1 MQQYRKN
8 LGKVSLTA
16 EGIWNIKSKYD
27 VLSIVYDEHTQH
39 GFISKQPV
47 PIGVDLYNSKYW
59 MPLNVSGYV
68 DSNIIILNKKSSDSS
83 IETYTLEEA
92 VKSIASVGRKPGC
105 ILGFYNS
112 NVNRLDIG
120 GRWEIWQF
128 NSITIS
134 EWEDLSNWQNIYYNY
149 NQFVGWYRN
158 EEQLKINN
166 PYPEIGCYAYVGNV
180 LNEAVVYRCEIK
192 HKWTETIQHA
202 WDYIKVMIDGTVTV
216 GENGNW
222 HNNGEDTGIPA
233 NVKGDPGISPFIR
246 YNTIKNKLEYSYD
259 KNVWYECSDYIST
272 WFRWNATSGDTQAN
286 NVGRI
291 QISRDKVNWTNLSGD
306 IINNLHIS
314 RYIGVDETLP
324 TSGIAEGTI
333 YAKGPY
339 YAEGDTLNNNPIYR
353 LWVYGWKGD
362 TLAWQDNGEFT
373 SIAAGVVQETGDSET
388 EVMSQKAV
396 TEKLSKLGSEIG
408 SINKDMFEIGSVS
421 ISSDGWIYTDNVKRI
436 RVKESLSIHFK
447 VGDKISVNGDSA
459 FYIGWKT
466 HSGEYKTA
474 GSWLSSYT
482 IVEEAEYTMVV
493 RTSSDDYAIKNVSAL
508 FDLLELKSAPQSE
521 LSFDEFFSSND
532 IDNIKTAGI
541 YRRKIGEGT
550 PIILIVRAVGD
561 NISQF
566 RITYSDSGF
575 WTSSRKYENNNW
587 TDWKFLSCFTDQGDF
602 DKFIEDGIYR
612 QDGTPYIMYSRST
625 DGIIYQLRFT
635 MKEGIPY
642 WYNRQSSD
650 GGKTWTSFEP
660 IQTLDVSDAVQ
671 VNNGLVQTSASDAE
685 LAYDKRYGLVFLT
698 YMSAR
703 GLYGEQ
709 GGKISVSYFPTN
721 QPTNSR
727 TILIT
732 KSTRVYEPNIV
743 SIGDGIVRVFYRK
756 SDNSYWYKD
765 LTISVDDDDN
775 IVETLTKENEVKFNG
790 VQFNRESLQN
800 YLVGKG
806 YTHEIPSVN
815 ATIISGRIRRYGTK
829 IYTTFCAAKSNPVLV
844 ESSDNGATWEPF
856 AISPYMCSY
865 EFEYVILDGVI
876 HAVYR
881 IDDFAV
887 TNAIRYISS
896 SNNGETWSQPVELTN
911 STQTRPS
918 ILVYDNQILI
928 QFNEFDNNTKDFTEI
943 SRGRTKVKLICGS
956 SSNPNDWKVVA
967 SLQSKY
973 GMVYP
978 CVFAINKDIYMSFSD
993 SQQSLQNKNT
1003 GELEQGKESLRWIK
1017 LKKL

>member
-1 MQQYRKN
+1 MEQYAGVQQ
-8 LGKVSLTA
+8 L
-16 EGIWNIKSKYD
+16 
-27 VLSIVYDEHTQH
+27 
-39 GFISKQPV
+39 
-47 PIGVDLYNSKYW
+47 
-59 MPLNVSGYV
+59 M
-68 DSNIIILNKKSSDSS
+68 KKED
-83 IETYTLEEA
+83 
-92 VKSIASVGRKPGC
+92 GQNRKPIYPPTVIQAVFDAQTGASLEA
-105 ILGFYNS
+105 ILA
-112 NVNRLDIG
+112 
-120 GRWEIWQF
+120 QF
-128 NSITIS
+128 NSVYVQYQGTPKDTRLIIPMEMRRAGLTITYMDMDS
-134 EWEDLSNWQNIYYNY
+134 
-149 NQFVGWYRN
+149 
-158 EEQLKINN
+158 
-166 PYPEIGCYAYVGNV
+166 
-180 LNEAVVYRCEIK
+180 
-192 HKWTETIQHA
+192 
-202 WDYIKVMIDGTVTV
+202 
-216 GENGNW
+216 
-222 HNNGEDTGIPA
+222 
-233 NVKGDPGISPFIR
+233 
-246 YNTIKNKLEYSYD
+246 NTITE
-259 KNVWYECSDYIST
+259 
-272 WFRWNATSGDTQAN
+272 RAN
-286 NVGRI
+286 SAVQKDN
-291 QISRDKVNWTNLSGD
+291 DHWALDVNWSRVDELSLSGD
-306 IINNLHIS
+306 IFVS
-314 RYIGVDETLP
+314 
-324 TSGIAEGTI
+324 
-333 YAKGPY
+333 AKGTWIINGTDTGVKAVGPK
-339 YAEGDTLNNNPIYR
+339 GDTGLTPWLKTIDNKLHFSYDNVTWEPCSENIAAWFRWSGNKIQVSRDNKTWTDLSGKFADNMHIKGYVANYASLPSGAVQGDIYGVGPTYAAEDTAHSNPIYR
-353 LWVYGWKGD
+353 YYVRNANTWV
-362 TLAWQDNGEFT
+362 DNGSFT
-373 SIAAGVVQETGDSET
+373 SLSAGVVQETGNSET

-396 TEKLSKLGSEIG
+396 SEKLSELGSEIG
-408 SINKDMFEIGSVS
+408 SINIDMFEIGSVS

-447 VGDKISVNGDSA
+447 VGDKISVNGGSA

-466 HSGEYKTA
+466 HSGEYKTV

-493 RTSSDDYAIKNVSAL
+493 RTSSDDYAIKNVSEL

-521 LSFDEFFSSND
+521 LSFDGFFSSND

-550 PIILIVRAVGD
+550 PIILIVRAVGG

-575 WTSSRKYENNNW
+575 WTSSRKYENDNW
-587 TDWKFLSCFTDQGDF
+587 TDWKYRPCFTDQGDF

-625 DGIIYQLRFT
+625 DGIIHQLRFT
-635 MKEGIPY
+635 MKEGIPF
-642 WYNRQSSD
+642 WYNRQSPD

-775 IVETLTKENEVKFNG
+775 IVETLTKENVVKFNG

-881 IDDFAV
+881 IDDFDV

-943 SRGRTKVKLICGS
+943 SRGRTKVKLICGNT
-956 SSNPNDWKVVA
+956 SNPNDWKVVA

-978 CVFAINKDIYMSFSD
+978 CVFTINKDVYMSFSD